1 MLRGRARFT
10 TAFVEHV
17 AVDHPNDSLDA
28 ALASFVARMTGDASD
43 PYTTRRALE
52 TLHKDG
58 RSNTITYW
66 NGEDNIKAE
75 DLWVEFVSCAL
86 NEVHGFA
93 AHKLE
98 KDALPA
104 LVEVGL
110 RGTRPDGNA
119 PPLEPLVLETARVAL
134 LGPQHVERLIRRV
147 PGADASS
154 RGKLFEL
161 MMPHLG
167 CFGPES
173 ESLLDYSM
181 FGTRAVESA
190 VGKGA
195 LAAFEG
201 AWRFLPTRFGRVATS
216 EAASKLSF
224 FSWFHRVVVEG
235 DAELPGGFY
244 PGNRARPDYMAVLRR
259 WVWVD
264 DDVDMDGEPVVSPGH
279 WEPTDASQPG
289 NVALA
294 VVQAKFGED
303 ASLDD
308 ALASTDLDWLCRDKD
323 GRMVKKY
330 QAEHPGFLQVLA
342 ERRVPVIRVVVSAN
356 ASFGTMS
363 RIVAN
368 ARPNATVPRDLIMVV
383 SGRERLKEMFG
394 EGWGDLVL
402 RGGRPSFPA

>member
-1 MLRGRARFT
+1 MLPETFESSILRPGAQRRSLLSPVLEAVRSITARRAILAGTSLSMLEAIKTSESGLAAGRGQDLLFGDLPAFDTARVASTLNALLALEGVTQAALERVSGMLRGRARFT

-134 LGPQHVERLIRRV
+134 LGPQLSLI
-147 PGADASS
+147 
-154 RGKLFEL
+154 
-161 MMPHLG
+161 H
-167 CFGPES
+167 
-173 ESLLDYSM
+173 
-181 FGTRAVESA
+181 
-190 VGKGA
+190 
-195 LAAFEG
+195 
-201 AWRFLPTRFGRVATS
+201 
-216 EAASKLSF
+216 
-224 FSWFHRVVVEG
+224 
-235 DAELPGGFY
+235 
-244 PGNRARPDYMAVLRR
+244 
-259 WVWVD
+259 
-264 DDVDMDGEPVVSPGH
+264 
-279 WEPTDASQPG
+279 
-289 NVALA
+289 
-294 VVQAKFGED
+294 
-303 ASLDD
+303 
-308 ALASTDLDWLCRDKD
+308 
-323 GRMVKKY
+323 
-330 QAEHPGFLQVLA
+330 
-342 ERRVPVIRVVVSAN
+342 I
-356 ASFGTMS
+356 
-363 RIVAN
+363 
-368 ARPNATVPRDLIMVV
+368 
-383 SGRERLKEMFG
+383 
-394 EGWGDLVL
+394 
-402 RGGRPSFPA
+402 